1 MLRSMTGFSQVQYE
15 EPPLVVRVTLRALNH
30 RFLDLHVRLAPEL
43 ESLEPRI
50 RNQVRAVLRRG
61 HVDVN
66 LQVESSAKPALR
78 VDREYV
84 RSYVELFHALRQEH
98 GLTAEPDLMAIL
110 RMPGVV
116 QSGEGA
122 AGLGADSQ
130 LARITEQALSRALEE
145 LERMRRAEGA
155 VLEEELRTRAR
166 RIQELVNQVA
176 QASTGVQQ
184 IVFARLREKLQELLG
199 QVPLD
204 EARVAQEAA
213 YLAERSDVSEEV
225 ARLRSH
231 LEQFL
236 VLLGSDAEVG
246 KRLDFLLQEMSRE
259 TNTLLSKSPA
269 FDAGG
274 MEVTRAGLAIK
285 AEIERLREQVQN
297 VE

>member
-1 MLRSMTGFSQVQYE
+1 MLFRSNDTATTEIY
-15 EPPLVVRVTLRALNH
+15 TLSLHDALPI
-30 RFLDLHVRLAPEL
+30 F
-43 ESLEPRI
+43 
-50 RNQVRAVLRRG
+50 RNQVRAALRRG

-66 LQVESSAKPALR
+66 LQVESSEKPVLS

-84 RSYVELFHALRQEH
+84 RSYVELFNALRQEH
-98 GLTAEPDLMAIL
+98 RLTGEPDLMAIL

-116 QSGEGA
+116 QSGERP
-122 AGLGADSQ
+122 AGLDEDSQ
-130 LARITEQALSRALEE
+130 LARITEQALGRALEE

-166 RIQELVNQVA
+166 RIQELVDQVA
-176 QASTGVQQ
+176 GAATGVQG
-184 IVFARLREKLQELLG
+184 IVFARLREKLQQLLD
-199 QVPLD
+199 QAPLD

-236 VLLGSDAEVG
+236 VLLGSETEVG

>member
-43 ESLEPRI
+43 EGLEPRI
-50 RNQVRAVLRRG
+50 RNQVRAALRRG

-66 LQVESSAKPALR
+66 LQVESSEKPVLQ

-84 RSYVELFHALRQEH
+84 RSYVELFNALRQEH
-98 GLTAEPDLMAIL
+98 RLTGEPDLMAIL

-116 QSGEGA
+116 QSGERP
-122 AGLGADSQ
+122 AGLDEDSQ
-130 LARITEQALSRALEE
+130 LARLTEQALGRALEE

-155 VLEEELRTRAR
+155 VLEEELRSRAR
-166 RIQELVNQVA
+166 RIQELVDQVA
-176 QASTGVQQ
+176 GAATGVQE

-199 QVPLD
+199 QAPLD

-236 VLLGSDAEVG
+236 VLLGSETEVG

>member
-43 ESLEPRI
+43 EGLEPRI
-50 RNQVRAVLRRG
+50 RNQVRAALRRG

-66 LQVESSAKPALR
+66 LQVESSEKPVLS

-84 RSYVELFHALRQEH
+84 RSYVELFNALRQEH
-98 GLTAEPDLMAIL
+98 RLTGEPDLMAIL

-116 QSGEGA
+116 QSGERP
-122 AGLGADSQ
+122 AGLDEDSQ
-130 LARITEQALSRALEE
+130 LARITEQALGRALEE

-166 RIQELVNQVA
+166 RIQELVDQVA
-176 QASTGVQQ
+176 GAVTGVQE
-184 IVFARLREKLQELLG
+184 IVFARLREKLQQLLD
-199 QVPLD
+199 QAPLD

-236 VLLGSDAEVG
+236 VLLGSETEVG

>member
-1 MLRSMTGFSQVQYE
+1 
-15 EPPLVVRVTLRALNH
+15 
-30 RFLDLHVRLAPEL
+30 
-43 ESLEPRI
+43 
-50 RNQVRAVLRRG
+50 
-61 HVDVN
+61 
-66 LQVESSAKPALR
+66 
-78 VDREYV
+78 
-84 RSYVELFHALRQEH
+84 
-98 GLTAEPDLMAIL
+98 
-110 RMPGVV
+110 V
-116 QSGEGA
+116 QSGEHP
-122 AGLGADSQ
+122 AGLDEDSQ
-130 LARITEQALSRALEE
+130 LARITEQALGRALEE

-166 RIQELVNQVA
+166 RIQELVDQVA
-176 QASTGVQQ
+176 GAATGVQE
-184 IVFARLREKLQELLG
+184 IVFARLREKLQQLLD
-199 QVPLD
+199 QAPLD

-236 VLLGSDAEVG
+236 VLLGSETEVG

-285 AEIERLREQVQN
+285 AYEMGYQSGGNSMQ
-297 VE
+297 

>member
-43 ESLEPRI
+43 EGLEPRI
-50 RNQVRAVLRRG
+50 RNQVRAALRRG

-66 LQVESSAKPALR
+66 LQVESSEKPVLS

-84 RSYVELFHALRQEH
+84 RSYVELFNALRQEH
-98 GLTAEPDLMAIL
+98 RLTGEPDLMAIL

-116 QSGEGA
+116 QSGERP
-122 AGLGADSQ
+122 AGLDEDSQ
-130 LARITEQALSRALEE
+130 LARITEQALGRALEE

-166 RIQELVNQVA
+166 RIQELVDQVA
-176 QASTGVQQ
+176 GAATGVQE
-184 IVFARLREKLQELLG
+184 IVFARLREKLQQLLD
-199 QVPLD
+199 QAPLD

-236 VLLGSDAEVG
+236 VLLGSETEVG

>member
-43 ESLEPRI
+43 EGLEPRI
-50 RNQVRAVLRRG
+50 RNQVRAALRRG

-66 LQVESSAKPALR
+66 LQVESSEKPVLS

-84 RSYVELFHALRQEH
+84 RSYVELFNALRQEH
-98 GLTAEPDLMAIL
+98 RLTGEPDLMAIL

-116 QSGEGA
+116 QSGERP
-122 AGLGADSQ
+122 AGLDEDSQ
-130 LARITEQALSRALEE
+130 LARITEQALGRALEE

-166 RIQELVNQVA
+166 RIQELVDQVA
-176 QASTGVQQ
+176 GAVTGVQE
-184 IVFARLREKLQELLG
+184 IVFARLREKLQQLLD
-199 QVPLD
+199 QAPLD

-236 VLLGSDAEVG
+236 VLLGSETEAG